1 MKVYLEVYGC
11 TANKSD
17 ASLILGLLKEKH
29 HEIVKKMDDA
39 DVLILL
45 TCTVIGT
52 TEQRMLSRLRIFEKT
67 GKKIIVAGC
76 MTSVQFELIRS
87 VVPDAKLLQPQ
98 YSHHIIDL
106 LNDKSVTFKEE
117 NKTRFSKHFDELT
130 APISIAEGCM
140 SSCSYCITSLARGKL
155 KSYPINEIAEDVCS
169 ALKQGCKEIQ
179 LTAQDTG
186 SYGLDT
192 GQNLGNLL
200 SEVCKIKG
208 EYRIR
213 VGMMNPYT
221 ALKNL
226 DSTIQAYADPKIYK
240 FLHLPV
246 QSGDN
251 EILQKMNRKYN
262 VEDFLQIIKKFR
274 NKYPDITISTDV
286 IVGFPTETDE
296 QLQNT
301 VDLLNKIKSDIV
313 NITRYSAR
321 PYTKAK
327 TLEGRVKT
335 EIVKERSRIL
345 TEFCSKVSKE
355 NNQRH
360 IGKNYKILITEK
372 GKKNTFVGRAENYKP
387 VVIKEKVRFGDFYE
401 VKITNAETTYLV
413 GNLIKKLYI

>member
-1 MKVYLEVYGC
+1 MNVYLEVYGC

-17 ASLILGLLKEKH
+17 ASLILGLLKDEH

-52 TEQRMLSRLRIFEKT
+52 TEQRMLSRLKTFKKT
-67 GKKIIVAGC
+67 GKKIVVAGC
-76 MTSVQFELIRS
+76 MTSVQPELIKS
-87 VVPDAKLLQPQ
+87 IAPDAKLLPPQ

-106 LNDKSVTFKEE
+106 LDDKKVSFTTR
-117 NKTRFSKHFDELT
+117 NKTRFSKYFDGLA

-140 SSCSYCITSLARGKL
+140 FSCSYCITSLARGKL
-155 KSYPINEIAEDVCS
+155 KSYPRNEIAEDVCS

-192 GQNLGNLL
+192 GHDLGKLL
-200 SEVCKIKG
+200 SSICKIRG

-226 DSTIQAYADPKIYK
+226 DSIIQAYDDPKIYK

-251 EILQKMNRKYN
+251 DVLQKMNRKYT
-262 VEDFLQIIKKFR
+262 VDDFLEIIMRFRKK
-274 NKYPDITISTDV
+274 YSDATISTDV
-286 IVGFPTETDE
+286 IVGFPDETDE
-296 QLQNT
+296 QFQHTIN
-301 VDLLNKIKSDIV
+301 LLENVNPDIV

-327 TLEGRVKT
+327 VLKGRIRT
-335 EIVKERSRIL
+335 EIAKERSKIL
-345 TEFCSKVSKE
+345 TELCSKISKE

-360 IGKNYKILITEK
+360 IGRNYSVLITEK
-372 GKKNTFVGRAENYKP
+372 GKKNTFVGRTENYKP
-387 VVIKEKVRFGDFYE
+387 VVIKENAHLGDIIK
-401 VKITNAETTYLV
+401 VKITDAAATYLV
-413 GNLIKKLYI
+413 GNLI

>member
-155 KSYPINEIAEDVCS
+155 RSYPINEIAEDVCS

-360 IGKNYKILITEK
+360 IGKNYKVLITEK